1 LDYRFAGTNF
11 AIYLFPALIQTRDE
25 EEMKMAN
32 RVLAG
37 LTLKELMSK
46 TWQAINTDDV
56 YGASAQ
62 LAYYFLLA
70 LFPMLIFLISL
81 VGFLPEAQQT
91 IFNALGR
98 VFPYQT
104 MQLVTDT
111 MHDIVTNRSGR
122 LLSFGILGTIW
133 AASGG
138 VAALMGTLN
147 LAYHVKEWRSFW
159 KVRLIAIGLTMMLS
173 FMIIGGIVLLIF
185 VDKFS
190 VWVATLLGLE
200 QSSILLAVA
209 EYLLGLFL
217 LLLGIEVIYHF
228 APNIKLR
235 WKLVTPGGLFAL
247 VALIVSSHLFSLYLR
262 YAPSYSVTYGSL
274 GAVIILMLWLYVM
287 GMTLLVGGEINSV
300 IREAAGI
307 PKVLKEE
314 PKQNYSKS
322 QSILSTGE
330 YQAFRPGT
338 KHERLEQK

>member
-1 LDYRFAGTNF
+1 
-11 AIYLFPALIQTRDE
+11 
-25 EEMKMAN
+25 MKMTN

-37 LTLKELMSK
+37 LTFKELLLR
-46 TWQAINTDDV
+46 TWRDINTDNV

-70 LFPMLIFLISL
+70 LFPMLIFLTSL
-81 VGFLPEAQQT
+81 VGFLPEAQQS
-91 IFNALGR
+91 IFNMVGKI
-98 VFPYQT
+98 FPTQT
-104 MQLVTDT
+104 MNIITET
-111 MHDIVTNRSGR
+111 MQDIVINRSGK

-138 VAALMGTLN
+138 VEALMGTLN

-159 KVRLIAIGLTMMLS
+159 KVRLIAIGLTIMLS
-173 FMIIGGIVLLIF
+173 FMIIGGTVLIMF

-190 VWVATLLGLE
+190 VWMATLLGLGR
-200 QSSILLAVA
+200 SFALFWAVA

-217 LLLGIEVIYHF
+217 LLIGIEVIYYF

-235 WKLVTPGGLFAL
+235 WRFVTPGGLFAL

-274 GAVIILMLWLYVM
+274 GAVIVLMLWLYLM

-300 IREAAGI
+300 LREATGK

-314 PKQNYSKS
+314 PKQPDPQMVPPS
-322 QSILSTGE
+322 GE
-330 YQAFRPGT
+330 F
-338 KHERLEQK
+338 

>member
-1 LDYRFAGTNF
+1 
-11 AIYLFPALIQTRDE
+11 
-25 EEMKMAN
+25 MKMTTRA
-32 RVLAG
+32 LAG

-46 TWQAINTDDV
+46 TWRHINTDDV

-70 LFPMLIFLISL
+70 LFPMLIFLTSL
-81 VGFLPEAQQT
+81 VGFIPEVQQS
-91 IFNALGR
+91 IFNAVGR
-98 VFPYQT
+98 VFPAQTVGIVTGT
-104 MQLVTDT
+104 MQ
-111 MHDIVTNRSGR
+111 DIVTNRSGK

-159 KVRLIAIGLTMMLS
+159 KVRLIAIGLTVMLS
-173 FMIIGGIVLLIF
+173 FLIIGGIVLLIF

-190 VWVATLLGLE
+190 VWLTTLLGLGE
-200 QSSILLAVA
+200 SFVLFWAVA
-209 EYLLGLFL
+209 EYLLGLFFL
-217 LLLGIEVIYHF
+217 LIGIDSIYYF

-235 WKLVTPGGLFAL
+235 WRLVTPGGLFAL

-274 GAVIILMLWLYVM
+274 GAVIVLMIWLYLM

-300 IREAAGI
+300 IREAAGK

-314 PKQNYSKS
+314 PKQLGSVP
-322 QSILSTGE
+322 QSILPTG
-330 YQAFRPGT
+330 QF
-338 KHERLEQK
+338 

>member
-1 LDYRFAGTNF
+1 LLFIYFLHRFKPD
-11 AIYLFPALIQTRDE
+11 LK

-37 LTLKELMSK
+37 LTLKELISR
-46 TWQAINTDDV
+46 TWRAINTDDV

-70 LFPMLIFLISL
+70 LFPMLIFLTSL
-81 VGFLPEAQQT
+81 VGFLPDAQET
-91 IFNALGR
+91 IFNAVGR
-98 VFPYQT
+98 VFPSQT
-104 MQLVTDT
+104 MQIVTET
-111 MHDIVTNRSGR
+111 MQDIVSNRSGK

-147 LAYHVKEWRSFW
+147 LAYQVKEWRSFW
-159 KVRLIAIGLTMMLS
+159 KVRLIAIGLTVMLS
-173 FMIIGGIVLLIF
+173 FMIIGGTVLLIF
-185 VDKFS
+185 VDKVS
-190 VWVATLLGLE
+190 VWAATLLGLGK
-200 QSSILLAVA
+200 SFALLWAVA
-209 EYLLGLFL
+209 EYIFGLFL
-217 LLLGIEVIYHF
+217 LLIGIEVIYHF

-235 WKLVTPGGLFAL
+235 WRLVTPGGLFAL

-274 GAVIILMLWLYVM
+274 GAVIILMLWLYLM

-314 PKQNYSKS
+314 PKQPYFES
-322 QSILSTGE
+322 QSILPTGE
-330 YQAFRPGT
+330 F
-338 KHERLEQK
+338 

>member
-1 LDYRFAGTNF
+1 
-11 AIYLFPALIQTRDE
+11 
-25 EEMKMAN
+25 MKMAN
-32 RVLAG
+32 RALAG

-46 TWQAINTDDV
+46 TWRAINTDDV

-70 LFPMLIFLISL
+70 LFPMLIFLTSL
-81 VGFLPEAQQT
+81 IGFLPEAQQT
-91 IFNALGR
+91 IFNAVGR
-98 VFPYQT
+98 VFPSQT
-104 MQLVTDT
+104 MQIVTET
-111 MHDIVTNRSGR
+111 MRDIVTNRSGK

-159 KVRLIAIGLTMMLS
+159 KVRLIAIGLTVMLS
-173 FMIIGGIVLLIF
+173 FMVIGGIVLLIF

-190 VWVATLLGLE
+190 VWLATLLGLGK
-200 QSSILLAVA
+200 SFVLLWAVA

-217 LLLGIEVIYHF
+217 LLIGIEVIYHF

-235 WKLVTPGGLFAL
+235 WRLVTPGGLFAI

-274 GAVIILMLWLYVM
+274 GAVIILMLWLYLM

-300 IREAAGI
+300 IREASGK

-314 PKQNYSKS
+314 PKPFYSRSQN
-322 QSILSTGE
+322 ILPTGE
-330 YQAFRPGT
+330 F
-338 KHERLEQK
+338 

>member
-1 LDYRFAGTNF
+1 
-11 AIYLFPALIQTRDE
+11 
-25 EEMKMAN
+25 MKMAN
-32 RVLAG
+32 RILAG

-46 TWQAINTDDV
+46 TWRAINTDDV
-56 YGASAQ
+56 YGAAAQ

-70 LFPMLIFLISL
+70 LFPMLIFLTSL

-91 IFNALGR
+91 IFNAVGR
-98 VFPYQT
+98 VFPSQT
-104 MQLVTDT
+104 MQIVTET
-111 MHDIVTNRSGR
+111 MQDIVTNRSGK
-122 LLSFGILGTIW
+122 LLSFGILGTVW

-147 LAYHVKEWRSFW
+147 LAYQVKEWRSFW
-159 KVRLIAIGLTMMLS
+159 KVRLIAIGLTVMLS

-190 VWVATLLGLE
+190 VWMAALLGLR
-200 QSSILLAVA
+200 QSFALLWAVA

-217 LLLGIEVIYHF
+217 LLIGIELIYYF

-235 WKLVTPGGLFAL
+235 WRLVTPGGLFAL
-247 VALIVSSHLFSLYLR
+247 VALIVSSHIFSLYLR

-274 GAVIILMLWLYVM
+274 GAVIVLMLWLYLM

-314 PKQNYSKS
+314 PKRPYSKS
-322 QSILSTGE
+322 QSILPTG
-330 YQAFRPGT
+330 
-338 KHERLEQK
+338 